1 MEGSK
6 VLQRFKGFVVYAYI
20 FFCSLLMS
28 LFCYNNPFQIGFT
41 WIDSSV
47 FIYVAKVIIDGGMPY
62 RDTFDHKG
70 PLIYLIDALGLLL
83 NEQIGIWIIE
93 VITLFTIFLFTYK
106 IANLL
111 RCSRLLSCIIVTIG
125 LFVLSYY
132 FQGGNFTEEYACA
145 FIIISLYFFLK
156 YYTYRQFDCYEM
168 ILCGITFAF
177 VCMLRINMVALWIVA
192 FIGIMVEKIRN
203 QRVKDIS
210 KYICWFI
217 FGIAIVVLPI
227 MLWLIVNNAFNDFIR
242 DYFIFNFK
250 YSSDPERA
258 SFINIIEAIKFFLMG
273 PPILTSL
280 PFLFLL
286 CIKLK
291 RNTDWLCAFTLLLS
305 VVLSCISGQRY
316 EHYGMIFYPLI
327 VYAFCRVFYEF
338 SLLEENSNKL
348 KVKKFILLFF
358 YSSLICCYLLSFS
371 GFFFKKNTFPV
382 FYTIPDLTIGKQIA
396 IVIQN
401 LTNENDRITA
411 VGNAD
416 ILYLLSNRKSA
427 SKYSYQ
433 IPIGKIYPKVWQEY
447 IDDIRQLKAKVIVL
461 PKRIKRVY
469 PYQDIMK
476 IVNDKYELINIVSGW
491 EIYLLKD
498 SRIL

>member
-6 VLQRFKGFVVYAYI
+6 VLQRFKGFVVYVYI

-28 LFCYNNPFQIGFT
+28 LFCYNNPLQIGFS

-47 FIYVAKVIIDGGMPY
+47 FIYVAKIIIDGGMPY

-111 RCSRLLSCIIVTIG
+111 RCSSLLSCIIVTIG

-156 YYTYRQFDCYEM
+156 YYTYRQSERYGM
-168 ILCGITFAF
+168 ILCGISFAS
-177 VCMLRINMVALWIVA
+177 VCMLRINMVALWIVVL
-192 FIGIMVEKIRN
+192 IDIMVEQIRN
-203 QRVKDIS
+203 HYVKDIS
-210 KYICWFI
+210 RYICWFT
-217 FGIAIVVLPI
+217 FGTAVIVLPI
-227 MLWLIVNNAFNDFIR
+227 VLWLIINNAFYDFIR
-242 DYFIFNFK
+242 DYFIFNLK
-250 YSSDPERA
+250 YASDPERA
-258 SFINIIEAIKFFLMG
+258 SVSNIIDSIKFFVMG
-273 PPILTSL
+273 PPLLTSL
-280 PFLFLL
+280 PFLCLL

-291 RNTDWLCAFTLLLS
+291 RKIDLLCVFTLLLS
-305 VVLSCISGQRY
+305 VVLSCVSGQRY

-327 VYAFCRVFYEF
+327 VYAFCRVFNEL
-338 SLLEENSNKL
+338 SLLEENTNIL
-348 KVKKFILLFF
+348 RMKKISLLFF
-358 YSSLICCYLLSFS
+358 YSSLFCCYFLSFGVFS
-371 GFFFKKNTFPV
+371 FAKNAFSV
-382 FYTIPDLTIGKQIA
+382 FNTNSDLVIGKQIA
-396 IVIQN
+396 VEIQN

-411 VGNAD
+411 VGNTN

-433 IPIGKIYPKVWQEY
+433 FPIGKIYPKIWGEY
-447 IDDIRQLKAKVIVL
+447 FDDIRQLKAKVIVL
-461 PKRIKRVY
+461 PERLKSVY
-469 PYQDIMK
+469 PYQSIMEV
-476 IVNDKYELINIVSGW
+476 INEKYELINIISGW

-498 SRIL
+498 PCL